1 MTRRMWTI
9 EQKLSIVMEG
19 LKGESKIVDLCRK
32 YQITEALYYKW
43 RDIFLEGA
51 KDALSNGRSNGDKAL
66 KTKITEYEQI
76 IGQKTVELEA
86 LKKTLVWDK

>member
-9 EQKLSIVMEG
+9 DQKLSIVMEG

-32 YQITEALYYKW
+32 YRITEALYYKW
-43 RDIFLEGA
+43 RDIFLQGA
-51 KDALSNGRSNGDKAL
+51 KDALSHGRSNPDKGL
-66 KTKITEYEQI
+66 KSKLIEYEQI

>member
-1 MTRRMWTI
+1 MTRRVWTI
-9 EQKLSIVMEG
+9 EQKAAIVLEG

-32 YQITEALYYKW
+32 YQISEALYYKW
-43 RDIFLEGA
+43 RDIFLEGG
-51 KDALSNGRSNGDKAL
+51 KNALSNGRTNRDKEL
-66 KTKITEYEQI
+66 ESKISGYEQI

>member
-1 MTRRMWTI
+1 MTRRVWTI
-9 EQKLSIVMEG
+9 EQKAAIVLEG

-32 YQITEALYYKW
+32 YLISEALYYKW
-43 RDIFLEGA
+43 RDIFLEGG
-51 KDALSNGRSNGDKAL
+51 KTALSGGRNNQDKGLAD
-66 KTKITEYEQI
+66 KIAEYEQI